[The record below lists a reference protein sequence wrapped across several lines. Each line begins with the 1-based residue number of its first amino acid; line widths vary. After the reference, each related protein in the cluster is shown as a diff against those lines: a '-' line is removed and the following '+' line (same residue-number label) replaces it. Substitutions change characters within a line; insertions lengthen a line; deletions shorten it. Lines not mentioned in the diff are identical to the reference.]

1 MLRTTPVGKALAFVV
16 LLGSCGLAL
25 PAKATLVLDLGPGGF
40 ALPCD
45 NICGNTNGRTFGWSF
60 DVASTLQVNGLA
72 AWDSVVAA
80 FGRDV
85 QAGLW
90 TDAGALLA
98 SATISGSSPAEPSD
112 GDGVWRVESIAAL
125 TLTPGQYLLGQVFFD
140 DSPIIQSQAPISTIP
155 EVTLVE
161 GRTSSVFDG
170 GLAFPDWPFVQPA
183 FGPNLRL
190 VQLPESSSV
199 AMFGFGL
206 GLIAIGSLI
215 RRHRG
220 Y

>member
-1 MLRTTPVGKALAFVV
+1 MLRTTPVGKALAFIV
-16 LLGSCGLAL
+16 LLASGGLAL

-45 NICGNTNGRTFGWSF
+45 NICGTTNGRTFGWSF
-60 DVASTLQVNGLA
+60 DVTSTIQVNGLA

-98 SATISGSSPAEPSD
+98 STTISGSSPSEPSN
-112 GDGVWRVESIAAL
+112 GDGVWRVESIAVL
-125 TLTPGQYLLGQVFFD
+125 TLTPGRYLLGQVFFD
-140 DSPIIQSQAPISTIP
+140 GSPIVQSEAPITTIP
-155 EVTLVE
+155 EITLVE
-161 GRTSSVFDG
+161 GRTSSIFDG
-170 GLAFPDWPFVQPA
+170 GLAFPDWPFNPPP

-190 VQLPESSSV
+190 AQLPEP
-199 AMFGFGL
+199 ATIALFGFGL
-206 GLIAIGSLI
+206 GLVGIGSLI
-215 RRHRG
+215 RRRRG
-220 Y
+220 L